1 MGYRR
6 GSSARVSR
14 AVRLTE
20 DLDARLNGTRG
31 SGLGIPLDLLA
42 CASVA
47 CAATSPSPYL
57 PAVGSR
63 QRLRAIVTN
72 PKSRQKHVWQARIVL
87 LSGAGLGT
95 SVIMA
100 ETGKSKTC
108 VRRWQ
113 ERFMH
118 DRVGGLFCDRSRPP
132 KRPRFHRSI
141 SPKSFA

>member
-1 MGYRR
+1 M
-6 GSSARVSR
+6 SR

-118 DRVGGLFCDRSRPP
+118 DRVGGLVCDRSRPP